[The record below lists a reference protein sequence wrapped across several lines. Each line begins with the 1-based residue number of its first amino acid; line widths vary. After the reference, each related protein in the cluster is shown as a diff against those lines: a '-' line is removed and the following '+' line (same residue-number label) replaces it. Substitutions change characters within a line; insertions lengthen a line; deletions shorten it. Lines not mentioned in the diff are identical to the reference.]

1 MAMADSTRPS
11 EQGKAKP
18 CKHENESPEDRRL
31 RLAKRAADRKLRI
44 AAETPEQRAARLAKA
59 NERESKR
66 NARLSPEQ
74 KQKLA
79 EYRKAY
85 FLANKDR
92 LRIQQKEYRRR
103 TKQAKSVTDKAYREA
118 NKERISAQRKLYNEA
133 NRDVISNKKK
143 LRYRKNAEEIKLKER
158 LRRQRD
164 PQRYRDRHNNNQK
177 RWRAKNKERVRA
189 IYRRHMTKKRR
200 TDVLFA
206 LKCVVRER
214 ILCAVSRQGSRKS
227 SRTIDL
233 IGCTVAE
240 LARHLESKFLPGMT
254 WENRGANGWHID
266 HIIPIAKFDLSDPQ
280 QQAAAFHYTNLQ
292 PLWAEDNRRK
302 GTTAPGQNLFGFAYA
317 ARIADAASA
326 KPKRRRKHGGQHGDH

>member
-1 MAMADSTRPS
+1 MADSTQPG
-11 EQGKAKP
+11 EQGKVKP
-18 CKHENESPEDRRL
+18 RRHESESPEDRRL
-31 RLAKRAADRKLRI
+31 RLNKRAEARRLKID
-44 AAETPEQRAARLAKA
+44 AETPAERESRLAK
-59 NERESKR
+59 NRQRERNR
-66 NARLSPEQ
+66 NARLTKEQ
-74 KQKLA
+74 KARLA

-85 FLANKDR
+85 VSANIDR
-92 LRIQQKEYRRR
+92 LRIQQKEYRQR
-103 TKQAKSVTDKAYREA
+103 AKHRKSIADKAYREE
-118 NKERISAQRKLYNEA
+118 NRERISKQRKLYRES
-133 NRDVISNKKK
+133 NRDAISAKKR
-143 LRYRKNAEEIKLKER
+143 LRYRQNAEEIKQKER
-158 LRRQRD
+158 LRRQKD

-177 RWRAKNKERVRA
+177 RWRAENKERVRA

-317 ARIADAASA
+317 ARIADAAAA
-326 KPKRRRKHGGQHGDH
+326 KPKRRRRHGGQHKPD